1 MPIRSFSSSEAIR
14 NLGSNRMSRWP
25 DGRLGNTRLDRLA
38 SAASKPSF
46 SFSTTDK
53 LLTIGSCFAR
63 EIEKYLSEYGFD
75 VPALAVSIP
84 ESERASSTE
93 NDLLNKY
100 TVQSMENE
108 LRWAFLGNEVPPED
122 FYLSAGDNKWHD
134 AQLVANLNPASLERV
149 IERRQM
155 VTDLM
160 RLAPICRVVV
170 MTLGLGEAWF
180 DTKTG
185 LYLNAM
191 PPRPAINLEPDRF
204 RLDVL
209 SHDDILASLERIH
222 GLLSQHGHPEFRLLA
237 TVSPVPFKAT
247 FTGGDALA
255 ANTYSKSVQRSAV
268 EHFIQ
273 NHKNVDYFPSYEI
286 VTLSN
291 RQLAYELDNIHVT
304 RNAVAHIMN
313 SVMSA
318 YVPGQALKEVDK
330 GLEAKTRQSTAPA
343 SKGVLI
349 GQAKEA
355 MAEKNYGAAIS
366 AYSNLLFRF
375 GEGMPADEEAMFRLN
390 LGVALLRSKLTQ
402 EGVAQLEKANMMVP
416 DQPRATYKLGL
427 GYARLKMND
436 KALDLFK
443 SAYRMNP
450 LEPDYPWR
458 LGAQLIVMGE
468 VEQGVE
474 YARKALE
481 LKPDHIDARE
491 IVSKYSGV

>member
-14 NLGSNRMSRWP
+14 NLSANRMSRWP
-25 DGRLGNTRLDRLA
+25 DGRVGNTRLDRLA
-38 SAASKPSF
+38 NVTGKPSF
-46 SFSTTDK
+46 TFSVSDK

-63 EIEKYLSEYGFD
+63 EIEKYLAELGFD

-84 ESERASSTE
+84 ESERASATE
-93 NDLLNKY
+93 NDILNKY
-100 TVQSMENE
+100 TVHSMENE
-108 LRWAFLGNEVPPED
+108 LRWAFLGNNIPPED
-122 FYLSAGDNKWHD
+122 FYLAAGENTWHD

-160 RLAPICRVVV
+160 RLAPLCRVVV

-180 DTKTG
+180 DSKTG

-191 PPRPAINLEPDRF
+191 PPRTAINREPERF

-209 SHDDILASLERIH
+209 SHDDIVASLERIH
-222 GLLSQHGHPEFRLLA
+222 GLLTQHGHKEFKLLV

-255 ANTYSKSVQRSAV
+255 ANTYSKSLQRSAV

-273 NHKNVDYFPSYEI
+273 NHRNADYFPSYEI

-313 SVMSA
+313 SVMSS

-330 GLEAKTRQSTAPA
+330 GQEAQTRQSTAPA

-375 GEGMPADEEAMFRLN
+375 ADGMAAEEEALFRLN
-390 LGVALLRSKLTQ
+390 LGVAMLRSKLTQ
-402 EGVAQLEKANMMVP
+402 EGVAQLEKANFLVP
-416 DQPRATYKLGL
+416 GQPRATYKLGL
-427 GYARLKMND
+427 GYARLKMNE
-436 KALDLFK
+436 KALELFK
-443 SAYRMNP
+443 EAYRLNP
-450 LEPDYPWR
+450 QEPDYPWR
-458 LGAQLIVMGE
+458 LGAQLILMGE
-468 VEQGVE
+468 TEQGVE
-474 YARKALE
+474 HARRALE
-481 LKPDHIDARE
+481 IEPGHTGATEMIQRYA
-491 IVSKYSGV
+491 SN